1 VQLCQHFWKFP
12 QLKRQKGKFLG
23 IFGKIVFKKGVKR
36 QKSKRKVRIVRGR
49 EQKEFYFYSL

>member
-49 EQKEFYFYSL
+49 EQKEFYF